1 MFEIFDILIV
11 LKIWKSLEI
20 LLNLKSFGD
29 HWKSRDTLVREIFEI
44 LEILK
49 FLYIS
54 YDSKLFL
61 MVLRDSKI
69 PRNLRN
75 L

>member
-1 MFEIFDILIV
+1 MFEIFEILIV
-11 LKIWKSLEI
+11 LKILKSLEI

-29 HWKSRDTLVREIFEI
+29 HWKSKDILVREIFEI

-49 FLYIS
+49 FLNIS